1 VDGARLKCF
10 LYAYINMARNTI
22 VRRLIVETLWE
33 RGPMT
38 KGQMYAYITANFN
51 LLREPSEH
59 ALSSIMN
66 KNSQVIPV
74 GKTRA
79 ETETG
84 DKALHTLFDINREYI
99 RSHSDLVM
107 TMPIT
112 ILKKG
117 EKTNIGRCP
126 ICARKRILT
135 GNDICLMCEREL
147 SEEE

>member
-1 VDGARLKCF
+1 
-10 LYAYINMARNTI
+10 MENTH
-22 VRRLIVETLWE
+22 
-33 RGPMT
+33 
-38 KGQMYAYITANFN
+38 Q
-51 LLREPSEH
+51 RESF
-59 ALSSIMN
+59 
-66 KNSQVIPV
+66 V

-99 RSHSDLVM
+99 RSHSDLIM

-117 EKTNIGRCP
+117 EKTNVGRCP